1 MAFHLSLLHPRRLH
15 PVADT
20 VAGQTT
26 KYKVLHPVLQ
36 CLLVCYSVLHPVL
49 HPSVDTVVGQTTKYK
64 VLHPVLQ
71 CPLVC
76 YSVLHPVLH
85 PSVDT
90 VVGQTTKYKPCHSH
104 EAGTLEEI
112 KEQTSKIEH
121 LPFQYPH
128 SKHVTK

>member
-20 VAGQTT
+20 VA
-26 KYKVLHPVLQ
+26 
-36 CLLVCYSVLHPVL
+36 
-49 HPSVDTVVGQTTKYK
+49 GQTTKYK

-121 LPFQYPH
+121 LPFQYPYFLACH
-128 SKHVTK
+128 QIVENNFKEGCQKFSFYTFQTGGSRKGVPWV